1 VTGGALAWVIAS
13 AAIAT
18 GMAQVENRDSP
29 AEAKMTES
37 NRRGGPS
44 IALLVSG
51 DRELRDMLRRA
62 LAVHRLDLVHASSGV
77 AGLELL
83 QRFAGTFRLAVIDA
97 DVPGLPAGVL
107 MATLRLFR
115 PEVPLVCLRG
125 RRALAGALET
135 RCLGRPFDEHGL
147 AERIDAA
154 LTPHAEPDDWAL
166 ASDAVARARERFQT
180 TGDLTEAARELAR
193 GMPPEPGDEEGW

>member
-1 VTGGALAWVIAS
+1 MS
-13 AAIAT
+13 
-18 GMAQVENRDSP
+18 
-29 AEAKMTES
+29 ES

-62 LAVHRLDLVHASSGV
+62 LAVHRLELVHASSGV

-97 DVPGLPAGVL
+97 DVPGIPAGVL

-115 PEVPLVCLRG
+115 PDVPVVCLRG

-135 RCLGRPFDEHGL
+135 RCLGRPFDGREL
-147 AERIDAA
+147 ADRIDLA
-154 LTPHAEPDDWAL
+154 LTAQAEPDDWTL
-166 ASDAVARARERFQT
+166 AAEAVERARERFRA

-193 GMPPEPGDEEGW
+193 GMPPEPADEENW